1 MEENQ
6 NIYKIISFILLLI
19 SICFNFKEWV
29 YDYKIFGYKVFSE
42 EINIKPSLITT
53 FISILLFGGYILRN
67 KKDILSDSIKILFS
81 IFDLLFFSGFIAMFA
96 NGDTNILG
104 FSSQSV
110 LFFTVVL
117 IYIGINSFLRY
128 IILIF
133 IASSFLFI
141 SKVNQAMGIW
151 GSIYILCAFASF
163 VIQIYTNILP
173 EIEFNKNDFFP
184 EKEKKEKDN
193 NNNYQLLSSEEKN
206 L

>member
-19 SICFNFKEWV
+19 SICFNFMKWA
-29 YDYKIFGYKVFSE
+29 YDYKFFGYKLFSK
-42 EINIKPSLITT
+42 EINIQPSLITT

-81 IFDLLFFSGFIAMFA
+81 ILDLLFFSGFIAMFA

-117 IYIGINSFLRY
+117 IYVGINSFLRY

-133 IASSFLFI
+133 IACSFLFI

-184 EKEKKEKDN
+184 EKEKKENDDN
-193 NNNYQLLSSEEKN
+193 YKPLLN
-206 L
+206 